1 MNIPMMSGT
10 LSPEQMQQ
18 QGMQQAM
25 IDALRNSG
33 PQQVAPQQGA
43 RQVVS
48 AGGLGAGM
56 DTGLIGGALRKA
68 GNNIGTA
75 AQYGTNPFSQQTNM
89 LAAQDAAFL

>member
-25 IDALRNSG
+25 IDALRQQ

-43 RQVVS
+43 RQVAS
-48 AGGLGAGM
+48 AGGLGDGM
-56 DTGLIGGALRKA
+56 DAGLIGGALRKV

>member
-25 IDALRNSG
+25 IDALRQQ
-33 PQQVAPQQGA
+33 PQQVAPQQGV

-48 AGGLGAGM
+48 AGGLGDGM

>member
-25 IDALRNSG
+25 IDALRQQ

-48 AGGLGAGM
+48 AGGLGDGMDAGM
-56 DTGLIGGALRKA
+56 IGGALRKA

-89 LAAQDAAFL
+89 LAAQDAAFR